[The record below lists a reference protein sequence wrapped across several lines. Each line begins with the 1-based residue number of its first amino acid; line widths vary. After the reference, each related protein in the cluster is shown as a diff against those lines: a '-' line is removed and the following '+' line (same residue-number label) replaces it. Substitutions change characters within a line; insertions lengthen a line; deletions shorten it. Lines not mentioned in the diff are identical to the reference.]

1 MLEKCKIAIIYIL
14 NLYALN
20 EQHTQ
25 QNKEHFEILLAMA
38 EDLLKPLK
46 EYKDYFITLKD
57 ENIHTSLTELYQKI
71 NASSEE
77 FIKATSNA
85 TNKILEIIDSRWEQV
100 RQNALELQTFYDQGI
115 KNENTTRPM
124 RKHFLHEH
132 QKFFSMEQH
141 AGVEQNALKDT
152 KQIVDA
158 NFTHKTNITNI
169 PTSENKSELQENAIA
184 QPNDSQRS
192 GKLSLISNT
201 KKSQLQI
208 IKR

>member
-1 MLEKCKIAIIYIL
+1 
-14 NLYALN
+14 
-20 EQHTQ
+20 
-25 QNKEHFEILLAMA
+25 MA

-132 QKFFSMEQH
+132 QKFFSMGKH
-141 AGVEQNALKDT
+141 AENAQIYLKDA
-152 KQIVDA
+152 IRLDDA
-158 NFTHKTNITNI
+158 NRLLDTKEFEEIGRTQ
-169 PTSENKSELQENAIA
+169 LQVSAIA